1 MEKIRLVG
9 KTLVTASSVIYMRA
23 ESNYSE
29 VFLTNGTVLTLSKT
43 LKKLEHIFEPFGF
56 FRPHKSF
63 LINLNHVVSSCVYDE
78 KPNISLS
85 NNHIVELSR
94 RRKSDFL
101 EIKRRKLA

>member
-1 MEKIRLVG
+1 MQKIRLVG
-9 KTLVTASSVIYMRA
+9 KTIVAAESVIYLRA

-29 VFLTNGTVLTLSKT
+29 VFLTNGRVLILSKT
-43 LKKLEHIFEPFGF
+43 LKKLESIFEPYGF

-63 LINLNHVVSSCVYDE
+63 LINLNHVVSSAVYDV

-85 NNHIVELSR
+85 NNHKVELSR

-101 EIKRRKLA
+101 EIKRRGLG